1 MSGSTSGLRFFAVID
16 ADDVTQ
22 HELEVQEVSLVAF
35 RDLAAVVSPAPYA
48 RTQPSDE
55 DLAEYVR
62 VVDSLA
68 EHGPVLP
75 APVGTIFRD
84 ETVLARWLEIHYAA
98 LHDALRAVE
107 RRATDGAPYDY
118 VRMQLRG

>member
-1 MSGSTSGLRFFAVID
+1 MASSGGLRFFGVID
-16 ADDVTQ
+16 ADDITPR
-22 HELEVQEVSLVAF
+22 ELKAQEVSLVAF
-35 RDLAAVVSPAPYA
+35 RDLAAVVAPAPYV
-48 RTQPSDE
+48 RTRPDDD

-62 VVDSLA
+62 VVDALA

-84 ETVLARWLEIHYAA
+84 ERVLARWLEIHYAA

-107 RRATDGAPYDY
+107 RRGTDGAPYDY
-118 VRMQLRG
+118 VRMQLGA